1 MKVGIINFKMGNLN
15 SVKNAIE
22 YLGCKVEIIENQ
34 NQFEDEI
41 SHIILPGVGSFRDA
55 MNNLNSMSIIDKLR
69 EEVFLRKKNF
79 GHMFGYAIIG
89 FI

>member
-41 SHIILPGVGSFRDA
+41 SHIILPESDLLE
-55 MNNLNSMSIIDKLR
+55 MQ
-69 EEVFLRKKNF
+69 
-79 GHMFGYAIIG
+79 
-89 FI
+89 